1 MVVVAVISL
10 IYIPELRYFPVFPFM
25 FAAAAAAF
33 PANSYCQLVIDMQMR
48 IERERGCTFV
58 VAFNNVAAVAV
69 AFTSATLF
77 PVNFPLQQLPPSPVM
92 FVADSDS
99 DSDSA
104 AVLNSTA
111 AL

>member
-1 MVVVAVISL
+1 
-10 IYIPELRYFPVFPFM
+10 
-25 FAAAAAAF
+25 
-33 PANSYCQLVIDMQMR
+33 MQMR
-48 IERERGCTFV
+48 IERLHFCCT
-58 VAFNNVAAVAV
+58 AFNSVAAA

-77 PVNFPLQQLPPSPVM
+77 PVNFPLQQLPSPVM
-92 FVADSDS
+92 FVA